1 MSAEAN
7 QPSGGSSPLRS
18 PTTSQQFTQTL
29 SSEEKGSEGEEE
41 SSQEESP
48 LSKEKEYLQKEESP
62 EGKDYL
68 TEEECLERGE
78 CLEESLPKDEFKVAS
93 PKTPPNPHARS
104 PAAGVSQMN
113 TFLLAPPPISE
124 PASEHPYH
132 DGTPSTSFMK
142 DDGEFLGW
150 QDHSTQTEWI
160 YETKAKKAK
169 PKAEKESSTS
179 IILNSDLKDHITTGL
194 QEEETDTFWDGIL
207 NEPVDMLGAEVLDD
221 NLFHS
226 SYQSMFRTMMEEM
239 AARNE
244 PEERTDFP
252 RTGHLDSE
260 TRKKLGL
267 LLKKDFEKFKKI
279 ILWTMKKRER
289 LLNHKAADTCTFTF
303 QLENQ
308 SPQVKEPKAEEVKG
322 PCHVVHHEK
331 KLEIDTKWTKS
342 KAKVPQGDVKLI
354 LYPNEN
360 IFQILFPDGS
370 GQIHYPS
377 GHLAMLILSTKER
390 KFTYE
395 YIVLEDGKKGCVRA
409 LINNTGHATFYD
421 ENGEIRL
428 SLSQNLGYYFAKGKP
443 QKAWNWWDLNLHV
456 HAPPVQ
462 SISLNINQYIEFQIR
477 RQDEITF
484 RFTHQTKCICLN
496 LGTKYKLVIPEV
508 LSEMKKVA
516 ILEVQ
521 VGSTARK
528 TRVLLGKMSQALNF
542 LAVSDLENFLEAT
555 KIFLENNVSLREKC
569 YFLC

>member
-18 PTTSQQFTQTL
+18 PTTFQQFTQTV
-29 SSEEKGSEGEEE
+29 SSEEDASEAEEE

-48 LSKEKEYLQKEESP
+48 LLKREEYPEEDEYLEKETRLNGKEYLCEQETLKEKEDLQKEESP

-68 TEEECLERGE
+68 TEEESLER
-78 CLEESLPKDEFKVAS
+78 EFKVAS
-93 PKTPPNPHARS
+93 PQTPPDRHAS
-104 PAAGVSQMN
+104 NPAAGVSQM
-113 TFLLAPPPISE
+113 TAFLMAPPPISE
-124 PASEHPYH
+124 PASERPYH
-132 DGTPSTSFMK
+132 DEMPSTSFVK

-150 QDHSTQTEWI
+150 RDQSTQTEWI
-160 YETKAKKAK
+160 YETK
-169 PKAEKESSTS
+169 
-179 IILNSDLKDHITTGL
+179 
-194 QEEETDTFWDGIL
+194 DTFWDSIL
-207 NEPVDMLGAEVLDD
+207 NEPVGMLGAEVLDE

-226 SYQSMFRTMMEEM
+226 SYQSMFRTVMEEI

-244 PEERTDFP
+244 LEEHTDIP
-252 RTGHLDSE
+252 PTGRLDSA
-260 TRKKLGL
+260 TRSKLGL

-289 LLNHKAADTCTFTF
+289 KDSSDTCTFTF
-303 QLENQ
+303 HLQNQ
-308 SPQVKEPKAEEVKG
+308 SPQVEEPKVEEVKG

-342 KAKVPQGDVKLI
+342 KVKVPKGDVKLI

-421 ENGEIRL
+421 ENGEIWL

-462 SISLNINQYIEFQIR
+462 SISLNINQYIKVQIR
-477 RQDEITF
+477 RQDEIIF

-516 ILEVQ
+516 ILEEQ
-521 VGSTARK
+521 VSSTAQK
-528 TRVLLGKMSQALNF
+528 TRVLLGKMSRALNF
-542 LAVSDLENFLEAT
+542 LPVSDLENFLEAT

-569 YFLC
+569 YFLG